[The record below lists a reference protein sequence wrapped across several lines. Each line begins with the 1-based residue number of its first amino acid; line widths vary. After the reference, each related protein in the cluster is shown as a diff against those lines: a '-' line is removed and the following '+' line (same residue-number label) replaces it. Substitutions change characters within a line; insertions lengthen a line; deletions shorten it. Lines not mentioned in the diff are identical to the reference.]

1 MKYWWL
7 EKYKN
12 FKIIEIT
19 ELANDINYFLTMPK
33 NYEKKYEIIKD
44 KNIDILEEE
53 ELLILLKKI
62 VSTKN
67 IKDNSLTLVIKK
79 LLEIPDNSFPKSDY
93 SLEEMLDEIKKLKEN
108 YPYQEKLET
117 NNIAICYNC
126 LNVFYIDKIKSVNK
140 KNLCLCPFCLKSNLY
155 FDNDYIPMNY
165 SFIKLANIYYKTSN
179 LGCRFKEIK
188 KILKKNIKVITEEK
202 NKEMIDL
209 TELFTNKIK
218 PIDEKIISKKI
229 YDLLIEKENNIEYKT
244 EIYIKDIDKDR
255 DSKLL
260 ILLITIMELLSNCIY
275 LKEIKIVT
283 NKKLTTNINNLLKT
297 LINN

>member
-19 ELANDINYFLTMPK
+19 ELDNDINYFLIMPK
-33 NYEKKYEIIKD
+33 NYEKKYENLKD
-44 KNIDILEEE
+44 KDINTLEEE
-53 ELLILLKKI
+53 DLLILLKKI

-67 IKDNSLTLVIKK
+67 IKDNSLNLVIKK

-93 SLEEMLDEIKKLKEN
+93 SLEEMLEEIKKLKEN
-108 YPYQEKLET
+108 YPYQEKLEI

-126 LNVFYIDKIKSVNK
+126 LNVFYVDKIKNVNK
-140 KNLCLCPFCLKSNLY
+140 KNLCLCPFCSKNNLY

-179 LGCRFKEIK
+179 LGCHFKEIK
-188 KILKKNIKVITEEK
+188 KILKKNVKVIEAK
-202 NKEMIDL
+202 NKDMIDL
-209 TELFTNKIK
+209 TDIFSNKLK

-229 YDLLIEKENNIEYKT
+229 YDLLIEKESNLEYKVNL
-244 EIYIKDIDKDR
+244 YIENIDKDIT
-255 DSKLL
+255 SKIL
-260 ILLITIMELLSNCIY
+260 ILLITIMDVLSNCVY
-275 LKEIKIVT
+275 LKEIKIAT
-283 NKKLTTNINNLLKT
+283 NKSISTNINHLLKI
-297 LINN
+297 LINS